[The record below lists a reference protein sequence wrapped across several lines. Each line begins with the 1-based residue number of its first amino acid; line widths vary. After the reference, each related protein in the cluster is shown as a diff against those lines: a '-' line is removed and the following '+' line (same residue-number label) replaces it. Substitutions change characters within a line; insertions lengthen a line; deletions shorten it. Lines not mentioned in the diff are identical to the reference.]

1 MKDTCTTNYR
11 LNKPVFFSYLD
22 KPYFSSSPQSIKV
35 LEGSKIILSCK
46 VISEP
51 PCRVSWKKYDDAVEL
66 DDERIFQTFQGTLVI
81 IDASLSDEG
90 VYSCLAEN
98 DLGSISKEVQVIIQ
112 QGIYNFLPSF
122 SAITFE

>member
-1 MKDTCTTNYR
+1 M
-11 LNKPVFFSYLD
+11 
-22 KPYFSSSPQSIKV
+22 